1 MKHDGNTQKLVTY
14 QGASADRKAGCC
26 LSDRAVSSREDS
38 VGVEECSTT
47 EVASTALERDDEG
60 EFASAGG

>member
-1 MKHDGNTQKLVTY
+1 MGSY
-14 QGASADRKAGCC
+14 QRASADRKAGCC
-26 LSDRAVSSREDS
+26 LSNSAVSSREDS
-38 VGVEECSTT
+38 VGVEKCSTT